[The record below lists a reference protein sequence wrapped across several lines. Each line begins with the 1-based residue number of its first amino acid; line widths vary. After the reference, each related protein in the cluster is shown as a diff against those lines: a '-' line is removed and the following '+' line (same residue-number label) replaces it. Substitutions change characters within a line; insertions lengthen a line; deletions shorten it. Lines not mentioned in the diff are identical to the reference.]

1 MVHVVQ
7 SIVFP
12 ALLLIVY
19 SFVFTPYWAK
29 FQGNSHGPLYARRE
43 TFYGNFSNVYLPE
56 YHLHVYDPMLTIFVT
71 GLAIIFSALMQLG
84 LGFID
89 SCAEHRTH
97 ARKIIYVFLATWIL
111 VLHLVATISFA
122 ATLLVEA
129 DWCYYLVASVGTI
142 VTVANFGVSIAEY
155 RSEKSKI
162 P

>member
-1 MVHVVQ
+1 M
-7 SIVFP
+7 
-12 ALLLIVY
+12 
-19 SFVFTPYWAK
+19 
-29 FQGNSHGPLYARRE
+29 
-43 TFYGNFSNVYLPE
+43 
-56 YHLHVYDPMLTIFVT
+56 HVYDPMLVLFVA
-71 GLAIIFSALMQLG
+71 GVSIIVSAFMQLG
-84 LGFID
+84 MGFLD
-89 SCAEHRTH
+89 MCAKDRTH

-111 VLHLVATISFA
+111 ALHLLATIAFA